1 MFRFVDTGVI
11 HYNNGVAAGEGVHVI
26 EEAVNELIEKI
37 SCVGPILDVKVEDAV
52 ERQCRQNGVSEVKIR
67 WLRRTQGP

>member
-1 MFRFVDTGVI
+1 MFGFVDTGVI

-26 EEAVNELIEKI
+26 KDAVNKLIEKI

-52 ERQCRQNGVSEVKIR
+52 KRQCRQNGVSEVKIR
-67 WLRRTQGP
+67 WLRRTQDP